1 MSDLDFIKD
10 FSKIKIAPICKKLN
24 IDKSNLWAGKVSS
37 EKVKQVKD
45 EIIKELNKLEQKK
58 KKLTD

>member
-10 FSKIKIAPICKKLN
+10 FSKIKISPICKKLN

-58 KKLTD
+58 RS

>member
-1 MSDLDFIKD
+1 MY
-10 FSKIKIAPICKKLN
+10 KIKIAPICKKLN

-37 EKVKQVKD
+37 DKVKQVKE

-58 KKLTD
+58 RS

>member
-1 MSDLDFIKD
+1 MCSDLDFIKD

-37 EKVKQVKD
+37 EKVKLVKE
-45 EIIKELNKLEQKK
+45 EILKELKKLEEKK
-58 KKLTD
+58 QLS

>member
-1 MSDLDFIKD
+1 MSDLDFIKE

-37 EKVKQVKD
+37 DKVKLVKD
-45 EIIKELNKLEQKK
+45 EIIRELIKLEEKK
-58 KKLTD
+58 K

>member
-24 IDKSNLWAGKVSS
+24 IDKSNLWAGKVSGD
-37 EKVKQVKD
+37 KVKLVKE
-45 EIIKELNKLEQKK
+45 EIIKELKKLEEKK
-58 KKLTD
+58 QLS